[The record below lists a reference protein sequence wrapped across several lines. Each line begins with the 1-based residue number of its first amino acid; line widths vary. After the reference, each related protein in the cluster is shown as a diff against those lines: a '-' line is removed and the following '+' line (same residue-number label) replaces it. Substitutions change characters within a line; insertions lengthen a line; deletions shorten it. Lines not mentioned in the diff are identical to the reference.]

1 MEKTDAI
8 VGGMKKKVK
17 SPIKPTGK
25 IKAKVLDDV
34 EDAETFAEKKKISE
48 DDDDDDDDDPN
59 NIADPDDDGD
69 GDGDDK
75 PVGSDYE
82 GESDDYDELSSEIDK
97 KTHDETPENLYDTNY
112 YREIRVV
119 PDNMRITSDIM
130 TLFEFSE
137 VVGIRTSQI
146 EKGSHVFTDVTL
158 LHTPHEM
165 AIKEL
170 FDRKSPLKIIRRIS
184 VLEQEEWKC
193 NDMGFPFDIRSS
205 F

>member
-1 MEKTDAI
+1 MEKTDVI
-8 VGGMKKKVK
+8 VGGMKKKIK
-17 SPIKPTGK
+17 NPIKIPGK
-25 IKAKVLDDV
+25 MKAKVLDDV
-34 EDAETFAEKKKISE
+34 EDAELIAEKKVIPG
-48 DDDDDDDDDPN
+48 DDDDDDDDDNDDDDDPH
-59 NIADPDDDGD
+59 NIDDPD
-69 GDGDDK
+69 DDK

-82 GESDDYDELSSEIDK
+82 GESEDYDESGDMNKNTKGEI
-97 KTHDETPENLYDTNY
+97 PENLYDTNY
-112 YREIRVV
+112 HREIRVV

-137 VVGIRTSQI
+137 VIGIRTSQI

-158 LHTPHEM
+158 LHTPYEM

-184 VLEQEEWKC
+184 ILEQEEWKC